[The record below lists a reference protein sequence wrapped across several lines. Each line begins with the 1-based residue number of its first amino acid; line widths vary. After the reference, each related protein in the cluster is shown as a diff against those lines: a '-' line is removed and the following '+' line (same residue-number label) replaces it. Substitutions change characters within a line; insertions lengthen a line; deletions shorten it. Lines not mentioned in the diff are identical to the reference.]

1 MVKLFKY
8 FTLRGFV
15 TLEALNEIL
24 PSYAVMI
31 DHSKSAFKILAHS
44 LHPGRVGGCQSNNF
58 AAHVVSGG
66 IL

>member
-44 LHPGRVGGCQSNNF
+44 LHPGRVGG
-58 AAHVVSGG
+58 VSVQ
-66 IL
+66 